1 MLAREV
7 PWGLFH
13 LFGGLL
19 VLVAG
24 AEHAGL
30 FLPLV
35 GAVAAAE
42 PLGVFGLPAVVF
54 GMAVLANVMN
64 NLPAALHRGIRPG
77 EPVPRCTRRGD
88 LAAAVIVGVNLGP
101 NLTTVGSLATTPCI
115 LAPRHREPGSRTLA
129 RRRPRECTL
138 GGGG

>member
-1 MLAREV
+1 MAIDR
-7 PWGLFH
+7 PKDRPAG
-13 LFGGLL
+13 GGLL

-35 GAVAAAE
+35 GVVAAAE
-42 PLGVFGLPAVVF
+42 PLGVTGLPAVVF

-64 NLPAALHRGIRPG
+64 NLPAALIAASALGSLP
-77 EPVPRCTRRGD
+77 PDAARGD
-88 LAAAVIVGVNLGP
+88 LATAVIVGVNLGP

-129 RRRPRECTL
+129 PRRPRECTL
-138 GGGG
+138 GGRG